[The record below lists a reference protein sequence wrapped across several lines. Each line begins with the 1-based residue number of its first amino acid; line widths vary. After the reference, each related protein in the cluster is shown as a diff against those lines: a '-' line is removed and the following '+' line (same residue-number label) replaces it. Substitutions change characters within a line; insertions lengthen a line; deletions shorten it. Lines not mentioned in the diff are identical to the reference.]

1 MATPPAAAPAPAP
14 VRLRLEF
21 DDRRLLRRAQRHDGL
36 QRCWLLLGP
45 ELATVADLAAHVVDS
60 FRLRRSCPAG
70 VVLSMDGF
78 ALPPFE
84 STCIFRDNDVVRVKQ
99 KSCKNMVRHNDV
111 HCIQDPE
118 IVEKRPL
125 PIDDEFLAI
134 EYKKDDNR
142 QEGEQQGDHQ
152 QEENATVSHS
162 IENGDTCSKRK
173 WHDDDAGIAESSKK
187 KKLKVTTPG
196 KQIGCSKQDNTR
208 QYPDQDGSKKSV
220 SSSVDIEAKKA
231 TQPGTTVTLEEEQ
244 KAERQLQKIHIGNF
258 FRNNQTEL
266 MCEKVPDCNAPS
278 DAKKVE
284 SRSARRKKI
293 KRKYRREAKEQLEKN
308 VQESPPTVYSSIMY
322 LLQNV
327 QESPPTVDCPSIIN
341 QDGLPCPS
349 SNKNESHVPSSCHKT
364 DDEGSDTSEDT
375 VPVVVRPG
383 HIRFEP
389 AGGVPNKSPARDTQG
404 TFQWNGTVSKK
415 KGQKWGMNISNKK
428 NADVRYHDHA
438 RLHGCSTEAYKPV
451 VNNISGNGF
460 RGATN
465 EKVGEGSND
474 ESASMKTVAEEGK
487 SSGEP
492 LDFESLYPLT
502 RLPKEGDLIAYRLVE
517 LSSSWCPELSSYRV
531 GKVLIYDPMS
541 LRIILVPVP
550 EYPILTEE
558 NKCEDES
565 DMLVDMSPYKEDG
578 SLEVDMSPYK
588 EDGSLEIDYSSLLDV
603 RLLKGND
610 SVPAAVRTP
619 STETGKKVGSLAGN
633 PATLDKNKDIEGQKE
648 PLVLNNVTAPEATPD
663 KTQNKG
669 WEGNGEAPKD
679 KPEAQENG
687 WGTWTANT
695 STSAWSLRALRSSA
709 LGPTLS
715 FLRGRNSQRG
725 KPNKRKYGK

>member
-1 MATPPAAAPAPAP
+1 MATPPAAAPAP
-14 VRLRLEF
+14 VRLRLAF

-45 ELATVADLAAHVVDS
+45 ELATVADLAAHVVDY
-60 FRLRRSCPAG
+60 FRLRRSCPSG

-99 KSCKNMVRHNDV
+99 KSCKNMVRHNDA

-125 PIDDEFLAI
+125 PIDDEILAI

-152 QEENATVSHS
+152 HEENATVSHN

-187 KKLKVTTPG
+187 KKLKVTNPG
-196 KQIGCSKQDNTR
+196 KHIGCSKEDNIQ
-208 QYPDQDGSKKSV
+208 QYPNQDGSKKSV
-220 SSSVDIEAKKA
+220 SSSIDIEAKNA

-244 KAERQLQKIHIGNF
+244 KPERPLQKIRFGNF

-266 MCEKVPDCNAPS
+266 MYEKVPDCNPPS
-278 DAKKVE
+278 DAK
-284 SRSARRKKI
+284 
-293 KRKYRREAKEQLEKN
+293 KN
-308 VQESPPTVYSSIMY
+308 VQESP
-322 LLQNV
+322 L
-327 QESPPTVDCPSIIN
+327 TVDCPSIIN

-349 SNKNESHVPSSCHKT
+349 SNKNESHVPSSCHKI
-364 DDEGSDTSEDT
+364 DDEGSDTSEDI

-383 HIRFEP
+383 HIRF
-389 AGGVPNKSPARDTQG
+389 VPSGRVPKKSPARDTQG
-404 TFQWNGTVSKK
+404 TFQWSGTMSKT
-415 KGQKWGMNISNKK
+415 KGQKWGMNNSNKK

-438 RLHGCSTEAYKPV
+438 RLHGCGTEAYQPV
-451 VNNISGNGF
+451 VDSNISGNGF

-465 EKVGEGSND
+465 EKVCEGSND
-474 ESASMKTVAEEGK
+474 GSLSMKTIAEEGK

-502 RLPKEGDLIAYRLVE
+502 RLPKEGDLIAYRLFE

-531 GKVLIYDPMS
+531 GKVLIYDPIS
-541 LRIILVPVP
+541 LRIILLPVP

-558 NKCEDES
+558 NKCEEGS

-578 SLEVDMSPYK
+578 Y
-588 EDGSLEIDYSSLLDV
+588 LEIDYSSLLDV

-610 SVPAAVRTP
+610 LVPTAVRTP
-619 STETGKKVGSLAGN
+619 STETGKKVGSLADN

-648 PLVLNNVTAPEATPD
+648 PLVLNNVKAPEATPE

-669 WEGNGEAPKD
+669 WEGNGEASKD
-679 KPEAQENG
+679 KPDGQENG
-687 WGTWTANT
+687 WGTWPPNT
-695 STSAWSLRALRSSA
+695 STSAWSLSALRSSV
-709 LGPTLS
+709 LGPTVS

-725 KPNKRKYGK
+725 KPNNRKYGK